1 MTLNYQKGVIYYE
14 DGGGGGDGGDGDDD
28 EEDDVDDVD
37 DVDDDYAI
45 FDDVDGDNDEDYY

>member
-28 EEDDVDDVD
+28 DDEEDDVD

>member
-1 MTLNYQKGVIYYE
+1 MTSSDSQLPKGGYLLWRWC
-14 DGGGGGDGGDGDDD
+14 GGGDGGDGDDD
-28 EEDDVDDVD
+28 EEDDVD